1 MNNLI
6 EYKDNQVVVAEEAI
20 KKLRK
25 LEEKRLEAELAM
37 KNFKEEL
44 LELMEQNNFKES
56 FEVKGMKVTYKKPSQ
71 RTTLD
76 SKKVK
81 EELPDVF
88 EKYSKTSDVKSSIS
102 IEFLW

>member
-1 MNNLI
+1 MNELI
-6 EYKDNQVVVAEEAI
+6 KYEDSKIVVADEVI

-25 LEEKRLEAELAM
+25 LEEKRLEIELTM
-37 KNFKEEL
+37 KTFKEDL
-44 LELMEQNNFKES
+44 LELMEQNDMKES
-56 FEVKGMKVTYKKPSQ
+56 FEIGNMKVAYKKATQ

-76 SKKVK
+76 TKKVK

-102 IEFLW
+102 IEFI

>member
-1 MNNLI
+1 MIKLI
-6 EYKDNQVVVAEEAI
+6 KCEDSKIVVADEVI

-25 LEEKRLEAELAM
+25 LEEKRLEIELTM
-37 KNFKEEL
+37 KTFKEDL
-44 LELMEQNNFKES
+44 LELMEQNDMKES
-56 FEVKGMKVTYKKPSQ
+56 FEMGNMKVTYKKATQ

-76 SKKVK
+76 SKKIK

-102 IEFLW
+102 IEFL

>member
-6 EYKDNQVVVAEEAI
+6 EYKNNKVEIAEEAV

-37 KNFKEEL
+37 KTFKEEL
-44 LELMEQNNFKES
+44 LELMEQNDFKES
-56 FEVKGMKVTYKKPSQ
+56 FEVKGMKVTYKKASQ
-71 RTTLD
+71 RTSLD
-76 SKKVK
+76 SKKIK
-81 EELPDVF
+81 EELPDIYD
-88 EKYSKTSDVKSSIS
+88 KYLKTSDVKSSIS

>member
-1 MNNLI
+1 MNELI
-6 EYKDNQVVVAEEAI
+6 KYEDNKVVVADEAI

-37 KNFKEEL
+37 KNFKDEL
-44 LELMEQNNFKES
+44 LELMEQNNCKES
-56 FEVKGMKVTYKKPSQ
+56 FEIGGLKVTYKKPSQ

-102 IEFLW
+102 LEFLW